1 MEFVSIHYAISYKR
15 NGFETLR
22 MMPSGSSHVA
32 VDASKQIQRDLTV
45 DIGKF
50 NAICVA
56 FEIKLRKIKKKVA
69 NLCCQYKARYK
80 ASYKNTTNRPIASF
94 CTTWRKIQTGKRE
107 TWTRICVIALYNPNK
122 SMQPN
127 VGVTVV
133 YRPHMLRGLH
143 VGQIRRQNY
152 LTLSR
157 QFQSVSQSDNLK
169 KCNLSGECSV

>member
-15 NGFETLR
+15 NGFETLC

-94 CTTWRKIQTGKRE
+94 CTTWRKIHRKERDMDANL
-107 TWTRICVIALYNPNK
+107 RDRFV
-122 SMQPN
+122 QP
-127 VGVTVV
+127 
-133 YRPHMLRGLH
+133 
-143 VGQIRRQNY
+143 
-152 LTLSR
+152 
-157 QFQSVSQSDNLK
+157 K
-169 KCNLSGECSV
+169 

>member
-56 FEIKLRKIKKKVA
+56 FEHQIAQNKKKS
-69 NLCCQYKARYK
+69 CQ
-80 ASYKNTTNRPIASF
+80 SLLPI
-94 CTTWRKIQTGKRE
+94 
-107 TWTRICVIALYNPNK
+107 
-122 SMQPN
+122 
-127 VGVTVV
+127 
-133 YRPHMLRGLH
+133 
-143 VGQIRRQNY
+143 
-152 LTLSR
+152 
-157 QFQSVSQSDNLK
+157 
-169 KCNLSGECSV
+169 